1 MHFLIRS
8 NWSNWSHVEPIEL
21 KSCWTT
27 NQLEPK
33 NGQLMV
39 IHDCYQIMIEFTLS
53 DHNQITNYD
62 HISTKYFPYEL
73 ESMIIHPT
81 IRLIKSQSS
90 IRLSN
95 LRSNKVIIVESMRH
109 SMLSTWS
116 SSTELFNR
124 AQWSFHIFLSIR
136 SKFHHIFFSP
146 CWCWT
151 VLSVHVCFFLCL
163 SHFNGIF

>member
-1 MHFLIRS
+1 MLTPKDRLVQTTGVRSAIFEIMISVQFLLQHLEDTICALFDS
-8 NWSNWSHVEPIEL
+8 IKLIEL
-21 KSCWTT
+21 KSWWTT
-27 NQLEPK
+27 NQIEPK

-73 ESMIIHPT
+73 ESMIIRST
-81 IRLIKSQSS
+81 IRLIKSQLS

-116 SSTELFNR
+116 LSTSLFK
-124 AQWSFHIFLSIR
+124 Q
-136 SKFHHIFFSP
+136 
-146 CWCWT
+146 
-151 VLSVHVCFFLCL
+151 
-163 SHFNGIF
+163 